1 MTTAEQLYHELEAL
15 PDALK
20 QEALNYIGYLKEK
33 YRQQSAEIQTNNNN
47 NTKSKQQLAYEWM
60 NEMASQP
67 HSFNGIDAVKWQK
80 QQREDKVLSGR
91 SY

>member
-20 QEALNYIGYLKEK
+20 HEALNYIGYLKEK
-33 YRQQSAEIQTNNNN
+33 YRQQSAEIQTNNNK
-47 NTKSKQQLAYEWM
+47 KSKQQLAYEWM
-60 NEMASQP
+60 NEMASQ
-67 HSFNGIDAVKWQK
+67 HSFNGIDAVTWQK